1 MNTTPNP
8 FDKFFAE
15 AEKNSNYWNE
25 LTHLY
30 FTENI
35 LLLVDNLK
43 DRAEISKLLEEK
55 DKNLTLTQM
64 VELAFLFG
72 KKLEIKLVDIK

>member
-8 FDKFFAE
+8 FDKIFAE
-15 AEKNSNYWNE
+15 AEKSCNYQVELAHINFSESLLTLINNE
-25 LTHLY
+25 Q
-30 FTENI
+30 ECSDI
-35 LLLVDNLK
+35 
-43 DRAEISKLLEEK
+43 AELLEEK
-55 DKNLTLTQM
+55 NRNLTLTQM